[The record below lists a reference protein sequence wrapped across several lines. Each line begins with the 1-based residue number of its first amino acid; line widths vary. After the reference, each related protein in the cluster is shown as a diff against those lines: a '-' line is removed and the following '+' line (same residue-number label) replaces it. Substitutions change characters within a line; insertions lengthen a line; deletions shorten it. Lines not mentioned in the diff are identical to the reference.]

1 MKVLWIQLDI
11 QLNIAKLFIN
21 ISIYKPLEYE
31 RLKKITQVYT
41 FLL

>member
-1 MKVLWIQLDI
+1 MKVFVNTIRHTTEHT
-11 QLNIAKLFIN
+11 KLFN
-21 ISIYKPLEYE
+21 SISIYKPLENK